1 MLTMFSLRQRTGLFL
16 GPGLF
21 LLMLILPVPE
31 GMTPEAA
38 KVAAVA
44 MLMASF
50 WIAETV
56 PFPATAVLPM
66 FLFPLLKVMPTSE
79 VTPSYSN
86 HIIYLLMG
94 GFLIAIAMQRWQLHR
109 RIALTIIYKVGSSPQ
124 LLLLGF
130 MLATAVLSM
139 WISNTATTM
148 MMVPVAMA
156 IIDQNREMYEKR
168 TQQKVER
175 DYFGLTL
182 MLGIAYA
189 ASIGGIS
196 TLVGTTSNAIFV
208 GMVETLYGIQISFF
222 DWMQIG
228 LPISLVM
235 FAIAWWVL
243 KTKLKNSP
251 LAIQNNAADLQQHV
265 RQELEA
271 MGVISREESCV
282 AIVFS
287 IVALLWILRGLF
299 QPEFLSMI
307 SDPGIAMMGAFSLFL
322 IPAGKQHGGFI
333 LDWNTAKK
341 IPWDMIIMVG
351 GGFSLAS
358 GFIDSGLTEWLANQM
373 SILRQV
379 HFFIVILA
387 VVLLVTF
394 LTEVTSNAAT
404 ASLFIPVMGALA
416 LTMDLHPFALI
427 LPVTMASSMAFMLPV
442 ATPPN
447 AIIFASR
454 QVSIDQMVNTG
465 IKLNLYAVLI
475 ISLMSYLLLPLIEQ

>member
-1 MLTMFSLRQRTGLFL
+1 MFSARQKVGLFL

-21 LLMLILPVPE
+21 ILMLLLPVPE
-31 GMTPEAA
+31 GMSPEAA
-38 KVAAVA
+38 RVAAVA

-50 WIAETV
+50 WMAETV
-56 PFPATAVLPM
+56 PFAATAMLPI
-66 FLFPLLKVMPTSE
+66 FLFPLLKVMPTAE
-79 VTPSYSN
+79 VTPAYGN
-86 HIIYLLMG
+86 HIIFLLMG

-109 RIALTIIYKVGSSPQ
+109 RIALTIICKVGSSPQ

-156 IIDQNREMYEKR
+156 IIDQNREQYEKR
-168 TQQKVER
+168 TQQKIGT
-175 DYFGLTL
+175 DYFGVTL

-189 ASIGGIS
+189 ASIGGVS

-222 DWMQIG
+222 GWMKIG

-235 FAIAWWVL
+235 FCVAWWVL

-251 LAIQNNAADLQQHV
+251 MAMQNNEADLQKHV
-265 RQELEA
+265 RQTLDD
-271 MGVISREESCV
+271 MGTISREETYV
-282 AIVFS
+282 ALVFS
-287 IVALLWILRGLF
+287 MVALLWIVRGLF

-307 SDPGIAMMGAFSLFL
+307 SDPGIAMMGACSLFI
-322 IPAGKQHGGFI
+322 IPAGKQHGGFL
-333 LDWNTAKK
+333 LDWSTAKK
-341 IPWDMIIMVG
+341 IPWDMILMVG
-351 GGFSLAS
+351 GGFALAG
-358 GFIDSGLTEWLANQM
+358 GFMDSGLTEWLANEM

-387 VVLLVTF
+387 VVLIVTF

-404 ASLFIPVMGALA
+404 VSLFVPVMGALA

-427 LPVTMASSMAFMLPV
+427 VPVTIASSMAFMLPV

-447 AIIFASR
+447 AIVFASR
-454 QVSIDQMVNTG
+454 QVTIEQMINTG
-465 IKLNLYAVLI
+465 IKLNLYAIVLI
-475 ISLMSYLLLPLIEQ
+475 SVLSYLLLPLIQQ